1 MSEKNRQTAFDCG
14 APIRTPAVLRSASDV
29 ERPKLDHV
37 KVQEEEQIYHNRQ
50 PTSQE
55 RDLQHPYN
63 VYNCLSNAARSKPEE
78 PCAAEQGIYASA
90 SAAAQV
96 NHHAAYCAM
105 KGYCAALKHR

>member
-1 MSEKNRQTAFDCG
+1 M
-14 APIRTPAVLRSASDV
+14 
-29 ERPKLDHV
+29 

-63 VYNCLSNAARSKPEE
+63 VYTCLSNAAYSKPEE
-78 PCAAEQGIYASA
+78 PNADEQGIYASG

-96 NHHAAYCAM
+96 IHQAAYCAM
-105 KGYCAALKHR
+105 KHR

>member
-1 MSEKNRQTAFDCG
+1 MYAAFAALCGFVICNQTLAAAASQYSIPDLPGSVRKNRQTAFDCG

-78 PCAAEQGIYASA
+78 PSAAE
-90 SAAAQV
+90 
-96 NHHAAYCAM
+96 
-105 KGYCAALKHR
+105 